1 MNWNLYCILY
11 KFTTAVSAT
20 LPRTHAHTHTHAYL
34 SLYSSSFKMFP
45 ESFYSEKYNILQSF
59 KVQFLQNDP
68 LVQLYTSASTVNVL
82 ETLLEAI
89 L

>member
-11 KFTTAVSAT
+11 KFSTAVSAT
-20 LPRTHAHTHTHAYL
+20 LPRTHMRIYIYIVVASKCSRNHFIY
-34 SLYSSSFKMFP
+34 
-45 ESFYSEKYNILQSF
+45 EKYNILQSF

-82 ETLLEAI
+82 ETLLETI